1 MRKRAPPFASFA
13 CVLAVTGAAAA
24 SAAAGCGG
32 NGGAADAGAGDDGGA
47 KNPFPDGSSG
57 PDGAADTNADASR
70 CTVPNN
76 AGIVADGDALW
87 NGASLVPNAYDFDGD
102 GCVDGVLSVSA
113 AGAMQRVALDG
124 KVLWS
129 TMPANAAGVN
139 DGIAWVGDWSGDG
152 VPDVIAVAYAPTG
165 QTCGTTPTRTAT
177 LLFFDGKTGA
187 LETPVSPMTDMCWT
201 FGTTTYPTIQLY
213 TGSVVVG
220 DFAPS
225 WKGSEVYVFPYYA
238 TTAWMLNRAAKGQW
252 VMLETETD
260 PSFRHLMYPSTSSF
274 DSDYDATNA
283 TPCMPSPWNEPSCF
297 VTNAHCANMVA
308 LAGGNLF
315 VLTSGRAVSYRPN
328 LAATGDLTWAAGN
341 RTDHAGRNYGLVTH
355 FESPDGGEWTTLH
368 GGCASASMVDAIA
381 NGAIDSTHGD
391 YYCGI
396 HRHYEVFSIA
406 GGATSPAG
414 HTSLF
419 YSYADV
425 DGQYNRL
432 QYPRH
437 AVFEHA
443 PSKTLWTAFS
453 LYDGTRWHV
462 ELGDPRMPGA
472 FAAALDD
479 AFLWDV
485 RDLDGD
491 GAPEW
496 IVTKLASGAGILPP
510 RSTSIVTFDGKKA
523 TVVATVDAWIPVLPP
538 QVNRA
543 AVRSSDG
550 GIYAAGVTDADG
562 DGVLEVVVQDAGGK
576 VGRIARGAQ
585 GWALVP

>member
-1 MRKRAPPFASFA
+1 MGKRAPPFASLVCAVVFA
-13 CVLAVTGAAAA
+13 VA
-24 SAAAGCGG
+24 CGG
-32 NGGAADAGAGDDGGA
+32 NGGAADAGAGAGDDTGV
-47 KNPFPDGSSG
+47 PPSPDGASG
-57 PDGAADTNADASR
+57 PDGGAEAGAPDASH

-87 NGASLVPNAYDFDGD
+87 NGSSLVPNAYDFDGD

-113 AGAMQRVALDG
+113 AGAMQRVALG
-124 KVLWS
+124 GAVVWS
-129 TMPANAAGVN
+129 TMPATPAGVN
-139 DGIAWVGDWSGDG
+139 GGIGWVGDWSGDG
-152 VPDVIAVAYAPTG
+152 VPDVIAVAYTPTG

-220 DFAPS
+220 DFAAS
-225 WKGSEVYVFPYYA
+225 WKGNEVYVFPYYA
-238 TTAWMLNRAAKGQW
+238 TTGWMLNRAAKGQW
-252 VMLETETD
+252 VMLETEND

-274 DSDYDATNA
+274 DSDYDATNG
-283 TPCMPSPWNEPSCF
+283 TPCMPSPWNASGCF
-297 VTNAHCANMVA
+297 VTNSHCANMLG

-328 LAATGDLTWAAGN
+328 LAAAGDLTWAAGN

-355 FESPDGGEWTTLH
+355 FESPDGGEWVTLH
-368 GGCASASMVDAIA
+368 GGCASSSMVAAIA
-381 NGAIDSTHGD
+381 NGAIDATHGD

-396 HRHYEVFSIA
+396 HRHYELFGIA
-406 GGATSPAG
+406 GGATSPAA
-414 HTSLF
+414 HTSVF

-425 DGQYNRL
+425 DGQYDRL

-437 AVFEHA
+437 AIFEHA

-472 FAAALDD
+472 FAAAIDD

-496 IVTKLASGAGILPP
+496 IVTKLASGGAGIVPP
-510 RSTSIVTFDGKKA
+510 RSTSIATFDGKVVKI
-523 TVVATVDAWIPVLPP
+523 VATVDGWIPVLPTQP
-538 QVNRA
+538 NRA

-550 GIYAAGVTDADG
+550 SIYAAGVTDADG
-562 DGVLEVVVQDAGGK
+562 DGVLEVVVQDASGK
-576 VGRIARGAQ
+576 EGRIARGAQ